1 MMLISHLEQRQYVV
15 KVQKFFQSIIED
27 IVSFR
32 VIFVNFNCKFSG
44 NMPIIWSLLLY
55 HDAQT
60 NAKYFKT
67 FINGNPIK

>member
-15 KVQKFFQSIIED
+15 KVQIFFQSVIEH

-32 VIFVNFNCKFSG
+32 VIFINISCKFSG
-44 NMPIIWSLLLY
+44 NMPVPWSLLQY

-67 FINGNPIK
+67 SINWNPRK